1 MKKIVFGLS
10 LVALVAVSCKK
21 LPEGG
26 NKNILKLEDG
36 VERYTDDAQS
46 HSEAEHTAPETPEVE
61 ATPADSTE
69 VEQPAH

>member
-1 MKKIVFGLS
+1 MKKIVLGLS
-10 LVALVAVSCKK
+10 LVALMAVSCKK

-46 HSEAEHTAPETPEVE
+46 HSEAEHTAPETPQ
-61 ATPADSTE
+61 ADSTE